1 MGLNRTEFAEIIA
14 KEYKFSVADAKQILD
29 FITDTIGDTL
39 ANGEEVHITGFGNFY
54 CNQVPAKSFRMPDN
68 SIFNKEPFKAIKF
81 AATGKLKDKVNRR
94 NTTENESEE

>member
-14 KEYKFSVADAKQILD
+14 KEYKFNVADAKQILD

-54 CNQVPAKSFRMPDN
+54 TTEVPAKGFKMPN
-68 SIFNKEPFKAIKF
+68 GEIFNKEAFKAVKF
-81 AATGKLKDKVNRR
+81 AATGKLKDKVNGR
-94 NTTENESEE
+94 TE